1 MFYIYISIVY
11 IDLHYIS
18 IEMYSSTTSSHP
30 LSEAMRLRGRLAA
43 GGSTALL
50 LQALPTWLDG
60 ESTGKWIHENCGLMV
75 IFKGKTIGKWW
86 FFMGFN
92 GI

>member
-1 MFYIYISIVY
+1 
-11 IDLHYIS
+11 
-18 IEMYSSTTSSHP
+18 MYSATSSHP

-60 ESTGKWIHENCGLMV
+60 ESTGKLIDE
-75 IFKGKTIGKWW
+75 KTRLPSGYVNSLLLKMAI
-86 FFMGFN
+86 
-92 GI
+92 

>member
-1 MFYIYISIVY
+1 M
-11 IDLHYIS
+11 HYIS

-30 LSEAMRLRGRLAA
+30 LSEEMRLRGRLAA

-60 ESTGKWIHENCGLMV
+60 ESTGKLIHE
-75 IFKGKTIGKWW
+75 KTRLPSGYVNRLLLKMAISS
-86 FFMGFN
+86 
-92 GI
+92 